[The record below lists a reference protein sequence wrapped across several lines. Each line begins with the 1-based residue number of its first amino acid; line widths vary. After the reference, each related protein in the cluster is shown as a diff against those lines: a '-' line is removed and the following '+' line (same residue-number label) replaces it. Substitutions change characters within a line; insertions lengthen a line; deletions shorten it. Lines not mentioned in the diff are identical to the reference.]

1 MGEQG
6 AGISLAEAYER
17 HAESVR
23 RAAYS
28 VVRDCALAEDVAQDV
43 FLALWVRP
51 DRYDPD
57 RGTFERLLRVMA
69 RSRALDAARRSTA
82 ARRAHERL
90 QGQVDASRTATEDP
104 ADAVAA
110 ASEGRALRDAV
121 MRLPTDQRETISLA
135 YWGELTSEEVA
146 ARHGVPLGTA
156 KSRIRI
162 ALAKL
167 GRDGAVRR

>member
-1 MGEQG
+1 MGERG
-6 AGISLAEAYER
+6 TAMSLAEAYER

-28 VVRDCALAEDVAQDV
+28 VVKDPSLAEDVTQDV

-69 RSRALDAARRSTA
+69 RSRALDAARRTNASQ
-82 ARRAHERL
+82 RAHDRL
-90 QGQVDASRTATEDP
+90 QGQAEAERVGPRDP
-104 ADAVAA
+104 ADAAVA
-110 ASEGRALRDAV
+110 ASEGRALRRAV
-121 MRLPTDQRETISLA
+121 MRLPSDQRETIWLA
-135 YWGELTSEEVA
+135 YWGDLSSEEVA

-162 ALAKL
+162 GLSKL
-167 GRDGAVRR
+167 RRDAAVPR